1 MSNIIPVV
9 QGGMPA
15 YLQQANLP
23 VASNLGAGISAHAP
37 RLGITITR
45 EFTLTKNGQTQILP
59 PSPSSDGRT
68 LRNAVRCVI
77 LGAAPTLNKAWFS
90 KPYAPG
96 SDVVPDCYSDDGQVP
111 VPTAEHKQSQ
121 LCGACPKNAFG
132 SHPITGRGKACSDR
146 KRVVL
151 ALESDPE
158 TAVLI
163 NWPTM
168 SLGALKNLDASLQ
181 QGHIPLQALMVEL
194 SFDLTVQYSKI
205 MVNPVGFV
213 PEETF
218 HALKALAELSTTQEL
233 LREAAYDDA
242 DAPAAPAALQPPAY
256 LQPLGYGPAQAA
268 AEPAATVAPAPVQQ
282 YEAPAHVVPA
292 ADPTEGEPAKRKRR
306 TKAEMEA
313 TRAAEAAA
321 LAGAPQTTSV
331 QAPAPA
337 VEVVPAAPAAQPAP
351 AVPGMTPE
359 MAEQFRQFQAIQVL
373 KALQAQQ
380 DPVPAPVVQAAFSQV
395 VPVVQAAP
403 AQVIPAPAPA
413 AAPPAHTTANVMD
426 LIGRWKQNN

>member
-68 LRNAVRCVI
+68 MRNAVRCVI
-77 LGAAPTLNKAWFS
+77 LAAAPTLNKAWFS

-121 LCGACPKNAFG
+121 LCGTCPKNAFG

-181 QGHIPLQALMVEL
+181 QGRIPMQALMIEL

-218 HALKALAELSTTQEL
+218 LALKALSELSTTQEL

-256 LQPLGYGPAQAA
+256 LQQPAYGPAFPTP
-268 AEPAATVAPAPVQQ
+268 EPAAPAVATVATPQPEVAAPVQQ
-282 YEAPAHVVPA
+282 FEAPATAPVA
-292 ADPTEGEPAKRKRR
+292 GEPAKRKRR

-313 TRAAEAAA
+313 ARAAEAA
-321 LAGAPQTTSV
+321 GVPQPVAPAP
-331 QAPAPA
+331 APAPA
-337 VEVVPAAPAAQPAP
+337 VQVAPVLDA
-351 AVPGMTPE
+351 MTGLSPE
-359 MAEQFRQFQAIQVL
+359 MAEQFRQFQAM
-373 KALQAQQ
+373 QAQQ
-380 DPVPAPVVQAAFSQV
+380 AAPA
-395 VPVVQAAP
+395 VQAAP
-403 AQVIPAPAPA
+403 AQVAPVPAPA
-413 AAPPAHTTANVMD
+413 AAPPAHTAANVMD